1 MTARSAE
8 ADMTRIAP
16 MSYADLDGRVLE
28 WAAAEGWNP
37 GLDDAEAFL
46 AADPAGFLMA
56 WVGDEP
62 VAAISAVRH
71 SPSFGFLG
79 LYLCRPEWRG
89 RGHGQAIWQAGLA
102 HLGDRTV
109 GLDGVVAQQTNYAR
123 AGFVLA
129 RRTVRHHG
137 SLAAEPS
144 PRVVPCRP
152 EHLPAMLRLDAQ
164 ASGVERTSYL
174 QAWFAAAPAR
184 QTLVLEADGGVVG
197 YGTIRACRSG
207 AKVGPLHAA
216 DPADAELL
224 LKALAAFA
232 PPGGGLYLDIPEPN
246 YAAISLVRELG
257 FTPVFETAR
266 MYRGPA
272 PDEELA
278 TVFGEVTLELG

>member
-1 MTARSAE
+1 
-8 ADMTRIAP
+8 MTRIAP
-16 MSYADLDGRVLE
+16 MSYADLDERALE

-56 WVGDEP
+56 WVGEEP
-62 VAAISAVRH
+62 VAAISVVRH
-71 SPSFGFLG
+71 SPCFGFLG

-89 RGHGQAIWQAGLA
+89 QGYGQAIWQAGLA

-109 GLDGVVAQQTNYAR
+109 GLDGVVAQQANYAR

-129 RRTVRHHG
+129 RRTIRHHG
-137 SLAAEPS
+137 TLAPAAS
-144 PRVVPCRP
+144 PRAVPCRP
-152 EHLPAMLRLDAQ
+152 EHVPELLRLDAR
-164 ASGVERTSYL
+164 ASGVERIAYL
-174 QAWFAAAPAR
+174 QAWFAPAPAR
-184 QTLVLEADGGVVG
+184 QTLVLEADGAVSG
-197 YGTIRACRSG
+197 YGTIRACRTG

-246 YAAISLVRELG
+246 YAALSLARELG
-257 FTPVFETAR
+257 FAPVFETAR

-272 PDEELA
+272 PAEEHA
-278 TVFGEVTLELG
+278 TVFAEVTLELG